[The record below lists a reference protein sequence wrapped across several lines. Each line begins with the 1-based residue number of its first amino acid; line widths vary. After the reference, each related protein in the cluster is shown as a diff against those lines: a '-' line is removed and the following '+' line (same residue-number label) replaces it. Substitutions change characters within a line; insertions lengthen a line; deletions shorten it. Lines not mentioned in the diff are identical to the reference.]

1 MVINKNWKILLQ
13 QGAGSLADSFI
24 SKSRTGTGVVYTVP
38 TADQNSQPPIL
49 PTTAIVKSI
58 FISNETGGAVTT
70 TVAKVDSSN
79 GNLEIPLYKDS
90 AADGFQDQVLKK
102 ELVLEEADQIKIT
115 GAGIIVDV
123 NILEMTQ

>member
-1 MVINKNWKILLQ
+1 
-13 QGAGSLADSFI
+13 LADSFI

-115 GAGIIVDV
+115 GSGVIIDI